1 MKNQLFK
8 TTLMKKT
15 LLALFVSALFI
26 SCGNEKKENEN
37 QQNEDVTTIEED
49 IEIPVL
55 VGKQDIL
62 ALKTPPHAKWF
73 IENYRYNPNQQKL
86 GPLKTA
92 LEGKKLTI
100 FLGTW
105 CSDSQQQVPA
115 LLSILDAIKYDDS
128 NITLITMSENKDTP
142 EGLEDGL
149 NILYVPTIIVYNN
162 DVEMGRIVEF
172 PVESLEAD
180 LLAIASGQE
189 YKHSYTDVE

>member
-55 VGKQDIL
+55 VGKQDIS

-73 IENYRYNPNQQKL
+73 MENYKYKANQQKL

-189 YKHSYTDVE
+189 YKHPYSEE